1 MHRLIETDS
10 TANCK
15 QFNIMVAGP
24 AGVGKSSFVEM
35 FLQKFNLEAF

>member
-15 QFNIMVAGP
+15 QFNIMVVGP